1 MAGISNLKR
10 VQAIIRERTSNNKL
24 ITILSFLFAFIIL
37 LSTFIY
43 PQINYSIK
51 VKVLDYSSAII
62 SSLYSPINTINNS
75 VNNFYNILN
84 VYNLNKKLTSEYDNY
99 SKLENDLIILKMKNS
114 EYKNL
119 LNISDDI
126 EYNFVTSK
134 IISRS
139 NLSYTKSVILAS
151 GKNDNITLG
160 SPVIYQNSLLGFI
173 NELGNTSSRLISI
186 TDGTVKIPS
195 IIFEKNLNIIV
206 SGNNDKYLEILNLN
220 NFPNIKDGDKVFTS
234 GDGNKF
240 PENLFIG
247 TIKTKKNG
255 DFIVEPSLDINR
267 LNYVYIL
274 NWSLKDRGIDIKV
287 DPIFYD

>member
-160 SPVIYQNSLLGFI
+160 SPVIYQNTLLGFI

-255 DFIVEPSLDINR
+255 DYIVEPSLDINS

>member
-43 PQINYSIK
+43 PKINYSIK
-51 VKVLDYSSAII
+51 VKVLDYSSTII

-75 VNNFYNILN
+75 VNNFYNIMN
-84 VYNLNKKLTSEYDNY
+84 VYNLNKKLTSQYDNY

-151 GKNDNITLG
+151 GKNDNITLD
-160 SPVIYQNSLLGFI
+160 SPVIYENSLLGFI
-173 NELGNTSSRLISI
+173 SELGNTSSRLISI

>member
-43 PQINYSIK
+43 PKINYSIK

-75 VNNFYNILN
+75 VNNFYNIMN

-119 LNISDDI
+119 LNISDDL

-134 IISRS
+134 IISKS

-151 GKNDNITLG
+151 GKNDNITLD
-160 SPVIYQNSLLGFI
+160 SPVIYENSLLGFI
-173 NELGNTSSRLISI
+173 SELGNTSSRLISI

-255 DFIVEPSLDINR
+255 DYIVEPSLDINS

>member
-43 PQINYSIK
+43 PKINYTIK

-151 GKNDNITLG
+151 GKNDNITLD
-160 SPVIYQNSLLGFI
+160 SPVIYENSLLGFI
-173 NELGNTSSRLISI
+173 SELGNTSSRLISI

-255 DFIVEPSLDINR
+255 DYIVEPSLDINR

>member
-43 PQINYSIK
+43 PKINYSIK
-51 VKVLDYSSAII
+51 VKILDYSSAII
-62 SSLYSPINTINNS
+62 SSLYSPMNTINNS
-75 VNNFYNILN
+75 VNNFYNIMN

-134 IISRS
+134 IISKS

-151 GKNDNITLG
+151 GKNDNITLD
-160 SPVIYQNSLLGFI
+160 SPVIYENSLLGFI
-173 NELGNTSSRLISI
+173 SELGNTSSRLISI

-255 DFIVEPSLDINR
+255 DFIIEPSSDINR

>member
-43 PQINYSIK
+43 PKINYSIK
-51 VKVLDYSSAII
+51 VKVLDYSSTII

-75 VNNFYNILN
+75 VNNFNNIMN

-99 SKLENDLIILKMKNS
+99 SKLENDLVILKMKNS

-119 LNISDDI
+119 LNVSDDI
-126 EYNFVTSK
+126 KYNFVTSK

-151 GKNDNITLG
+151 GKNDNITLD
-160 SPVIYQNSLLGFI
+160 SPVIYENSLLGFI
-173 NELGNTSSRLISI
+173 SELGNTSSRLISI

-195 IIFEKNLNIIV
+195 IILEKNLNIIV

>member
-43 PQINYSIK
+43 PKINYSIK
-51 VKVLDYSSAII
+51 VKVLDYSSTII

-75 VNNFYNILN
+75 VNNFYNIMN
-84 VYNLNKKLTSEYDNY
+84 VYNLNKKLTSQYDNY

-151 GKNDNITLG
+151 GKNDNITLD
-160 SPVIYQNSLLGFI
+160 SPVIYENSLLGFI
-173 NELGNTSSRLISI
+173 SELGNTSSRLISI

-255 DFIVEPSLDINR
+255 DYIVEPSLDINR

-274 NWSLKDRGIDIKV
+274 IWSLKDRGIDIKV

>member
-43 PQINYSIK
+43 PKINYSIK

-75 VNNFYNILN
+75 VNNFYNIMN

-119 LNISDDI
+119 LNISDDL

-151 GKNDNITLG
+151 GKNDNITLD
-160 SPVIYQNSLLGFI
+160 SPVIYENSLLGFI
-173 NELGNTSSRLISI
+173 SELGNTSSRLISI

>member
-43 PQINYSIK
+43 PKINYSIK

-75 VNNFYNILN
+75 VNNFYNIMN

-160 SPVIYQNSLLGFI
+160 SPVIYENSLLGFI
-173 NELGNTSSRLISI
+173 SELGNTSSRLISI

>member
-43 PQINYSIK
+43 PKINYSIK
-51 VKVLDYSSAII
+51 VKVLDYSSTII
-62 SSLYSPINTINNS
+62 SSLYSPMNTINNS
-75 VNNFYNILN
+75 VNNFNNIMN

-119 LNISDDI
+119 LNVSDDI
-126 EYNFVTSK
+126 KYNFVTSK

-173 NELGNTSSRLISI
+173 RELGNTSSRLISI

-195 IIFEKNLNIIV
+195 IILEKNLNIIV

>member
-43 PQINYSIK
+43 PKINYSIK

-75 VNNFYNILN
+75 VNNFYNIMN

-151 GKNDNITLG
+151 GKNDNINLG
-160 SPVIYQNSLLGFI
+160 SPVIYKNSLLGFI
-173 NELGNTSSRLISI
+173 SELGNTSSRLISI

>member
-43 PQINYSIK
+43 PKINYSIK

-151 GKNDNITLG
+151 GKNDNITLD
-160 SPVIYQNSLLGFI
+160 SPVIYENSLLGFI
-173 NELGNTSSRLISI
+173 SELGNTSSRLISI

-255 DFIVEPSLDINR
+255 DYIVEPSLDINR

>member
-43 PQINYSIK
+43 PKINYSIK
-51 VKVLDYSSAII
+51 VKVLDYSSTII

-75 VNNFYNILN
+75 VNNFNNIMN

-126 EYNFVTSK
+126 KYNFVTSK

-173 NELGNTSSRLISI
+173 RELGNTSSRLISI

-195 IIFEKNLNIIV
+195 IILEKNLNIIV

>member
-43 PQINYSIK
+43 PKINYTIK
-51 VKVLDYSSAII
+51 VKVLDYSSTII

-75 VNNFYNILN
+75 VNNFYNIMN

-119 LNISDDI
+119 LNISDDL

-134 IISRS
+134 IISKS
-139 NLSYTKSVILAS
+139 NLSYTKSVILSS

>member
-43 PQINYSIK
+43 PKINYSIK

-119 LNISDDI
+119 LNISDDL

-134 IISRS
+134 IISKS

-151 GKNDNITLG
+151 GKNDNITLD
-160 SPVIYQNSLLGFI
+160 SPVIYENSLLGFI
-173 NELGNTSSRLISI
+173 SELGNTSSRLISI

-234 GDGNKF
+234 GDGNKY

-255 DFIVEPSLDINR
+255 DYIVEPSLDINS

>member
-43 PQINYSIK
+43 PKINYSIK

-75 VNNFYNILN
+75 VNNFYNIMN

-119 LNISDDI
+119 LNISDDL

-134 IISRS
+134 IISKS
-139 NLSYTKSVILAS
+139 NLSYTKSVILSS

>member
-43 PQINYSIK
+43 PKINYSIK
-51 VKVLDYSSAII
+51 VKVLDYSSTII

-75 VNNFYNILN
+75 VNNFYNIMN
-84 VYNLNKKLTSEYDNY
+84 VYNLNKKLTSQYDNY

-119 LNISDDI
+119 LNISDDL

-134 IISRS
+134 IISKS
-139 NLSYTKSVILAS
+139 NLSYTKSVILSS

-267 LNYVYIL
+267 LNFVYIL

>member
-43 PQINYSIK
+43 PKINYSIK
-51 VKVLDYSSAII
+51 VKVLDYSSTII

-75 VNNFYNILN
+75 VNNFYNIMN

-160 SPVIYQNSLLGFI
+160 SPVIYENSLLGFI

>member
-1 MAGISNLKR
+1 M
-10 VQAIIRERTSNNKL
+10 

-43 PQINYSIK
+43 PKINYSIK

-75 VNNFYNILN
+75 VNNFYNIMN

>member
-43 PQINYSIK
+43 PKINYSIK

-119 LNISDDI
+119 LNISDDL

-151 GKNDNITLG
+151 GKNDNITLD
-160 SPVIYQNSLLGFI
+160 SPVIYENSLLGFI
-173 NELGNTSSRLISI
+173 SELGNTSSRLISI

>member
-43 PQINYSIK
+43 PKINYSIK
-51 VKVLDYSSAII
+51 VKILDYSSAII
-62 SSLYSPINTINNS
+62 SSLYSPMNTINNS
-75 VNNFYNILN
+75 VNNFYNIMN

-119 LNISDDI
+119 LNISEDI

-151 GKNDNITLG
+151 GKNDNINLG
-160 SPVIYQNSLLGFI
+160 SPVIYKNSLLGFI
-173 NELGNTSSRLISI
+173 SELGNTSSRLISI

-255 DFIVEPSLDINR
+255 DFIIEPSSDINR

>member
-43 PQINYSIK
+43 PKINYSIK
-51 VKVLDYSSAII
+51 VKVLDYSSTII
-62 SSLYSPINTINNS
+62 SSLYSPMNTINNS
-75 VNNFYNILN
+75 VNNFNNIMN

-119 LNISDDI
+119 LNVSDDI
-126 EYNFVTSK
+126 KYNFVTSK

-151 GKNDNITLG
+151 GKNDNITLD
-160 SPVIYQNSLLGFI
+160 SPVIYENSLLGFI
-173 NELGNTSSRLISI
+173 SELGNTSSRLISI

-195 IIFEKNLNIIV
+195 IILEKNLNIIV

>member
-43 PQINYSIK
+43 PKINYSIK

-119 LNISDDI
+119 LNVSDDI
-126 EYNFVTSK
+126 KYNFVTSK

-151 GKNDNITLG
+151 GKNDNITLD
-160 SPVIYQNSLLGFI
+160 SPVIYENSLLGFI
-173 NELGNTSSRLISI
+173 SELGNTSSRLISI

-234 GDGNKF
+234 GDGNKY

-255 DFIVEPSLDINR
+255 DYIVEPSLDINS

>member
-43 PQINYSIK
+43 PKINYSIK
-51 VKVLDYSSAII
+51 VKVLDYSSTII

-75 VNNFYNILN
+75 VNNFYNIMN

-151 GKNDNITLG
+151 GKNDNITLD
-160 SPVIYQNSLLGFI
+160 SPVIYENSLLGFI
-173 NELGNTSSRLISI
+173 SELGNTSSRLISI

-234 GDGNKF
+234 GDGNKY

-255 DFIVEPSLDINR
+255 DYIVEPSLDINS

>member
-43 PQINYSIK
+43 PKINYSIK
-51 VKVLDYSSAII
+51 VKILDYSSAII
-62 SSLYSPINTINNS
+62 SSLYSPMNTINNS
-75 VNNFYNILN
+75 VNNFYNIMN

-151 GKNDNITLG
+151 GKNDNITLD
-160 SPVIYQNSLLGFI
+160 SPVIYENSLLGFI
-173 NELGNTSSRLISI
+173 SELGNTSSRLISI

-255 DFIVEPSLDINR
+255 DFIIEPSSDINR

>member
-1 MAGISNLKR
+1 MVGISNLKR

-24 ITILSFLFAFIIL
+24 ITVLSFLFAFIIL

-43 PQINYSIK
+43 PKINYSIK
-51 VKVLDYSSAII
+51 VKVLDYSSTII
-62 SSLYSPINTINNS
+62 SSLYSPMNTINNS
-75 VNNFYNILN
+75 VNNFNNIMN

-126 EYNFVTSK
+126 KYNFVTSK

-173 NELGNTSSRLISI
+173 RELGNTSSRLISI

-195 IIFEKNLNIIV
+195 IILEKKLNIIV

-255 DFIVEPSLDINR
+255 DFIVEPSFDINR
-267 LNYVYIL
+267 LHYVYIL

>member
-43 PQINYSIK
+43 PKINYSIK
-51 VKVLDYSSAII
+51 VKVLDYSSTII

-75 VNNFYNILN
+75 VNNFNNIMN

-119 LNISDDI
+119 LNVSDDI
-126 EYNFVTSK
+126 KYNFVTSK

-173 NELGNTSSRLISI
+173 RELGNTSSRLISI

-195 IIFEKNLNIIV
+195 IILEKNLNIIV

>member
-43 PQINYSIK
+43 PKINYSIK
-51 VKVLDYSSAII
+51 VKVLDYSSTII

-84 VYNLNKKLTSEYDNY
+84 VYNLNKKLTSQYDNY

-119 LNISDDI
+119 LNISDDL

-134 IISRS
+134 IISKS
-139 NLSYTKSVILAS
+139 NLSYTKSVILSS

-255 DFIVEPSLDINR
+255 DYIVEPSLDINS

>member
-43 PQINYSIK
+43 PKINYSIK
-51 VKVLDYSSAII
+51 VKVLDYSSTII

-75 VNNFYNILN
+75 VNNFYNIMN

-119 LNISDDI
+119 LNISDDL

-139 NLSYTKSVILAS
+139 ILSYTKSVILAS
-151 GKNDNITLG
+151 GKNDNITLD
-160 SPVIYQNSLLGFI
+160 SPVIYENSLLGFI
-173 NELGNTSSRLISI
+173 SELGNTSSRLISI

-255 DFIVEPSLDINR
+255 DYIVEPSLDINS

>member
-43 PQINYSIK
+43 PKINYSIK

-75 VNNFYNILN
+75 VNNFYNIMN

-151 GKNDNITLG
+151 GKNDNITLD
-160 SPVIYQNSLLGFI
+160 SPVIYENSLLGFI
-173 NELGNTSSRLISI
+173 SELGNTSSRLISI

-255 DFIVEPSLDINR
+255 DFIVEPSLDINK

>member
-43 PQINYSIK
+43 PKINYSIK

-75 VNNFYNILN
+75 VNNFYNIMN
-84 VYNLNKKLTSEYDNY
+84 VYNLNNKLTSEYDNY

-151 GKNDNITLG
+151 GKNDNITLD
-160 SPVIYQNSLLGFI
+160 SPVIYENSLLGFI
-173 NELGNTSSRLISI
+173 SELGNTSSRLISI

-255 DFIVEPSLDINR
+255 DYIVEPSLDINR

>member
-10 VQAIIRERTSNNKL
+10 VQAIIRERTTNNKL

-43 PQINYSIK
+43 PNINYSIK

-62 SSLYSPINTINNS
+62 SSLYSPMNTINNS
-75 VNNFYNILN
+75 VNNFYNIMN

-134 IISRS
+134 IISKS

-151 GKNDNITLG
+151 GKNDNITLD
-160 SPVIYQNSLLGFI
+160 SPVIYENSLLGFI
-173 NELGNTSSRLISI
+173 SELGNTSSRLTSI

-255 DFIVEPSLDINR
+255 DFIIEPSSDINR

>member
-43 PQINYSIK
+43 PKINYSIK
-51 VKVLDYSSAII
+51 VKVLDYSSTII

-75 VNNFYNILN
+75 VNNFYNIMN

-151 GKNDNITLG
+151 GKNDNITLD
-160 SPVIYQNSLLGFI
+160 SPVIYENSLLGFI
-173 NELGNTSSRLISI
+173 SELGNTSSRLISI

-255 DFIVEPSLDINR
+255 DYIVEPSLDINR

>member
-43 PQINYSIK
+43 PKINYSIK

-75 VNNFYNILN
+75 VNNFYNIMN

-151 GKNDNITLG
+151 GKNDNITLD
-160 SPVIYQNSLLGFI
+160 SPVIYENSLLGFI
-173 NELGNTSSRLISI
+173 SELGNTSSRLISI
-186 TDGTVKIPS
+186 TDGTVKIPA

-206 SGNNDKYLEILNLN
+206 SGNNDKHLEILNLN